1 MSLSELIPLFAVA
14 LTTLAA
20 SVTDLWK
27 FKVYNVLTLPTL
39 ILGVVVSAILGGW
52 SGFGSSLLGAALGFG
67 LLVVFFAVGGV
78 GAGDVKLLTAVG
90 AWLGPYL
97 TYQVFIASALFGG
110 IYALILV
117 FLQGGLVRMAIELVH
132 ARQTL
137 VSPSTWKLP
146 ASTIEGEVKRS
157 DRRRRLVP
165 YAAMTCLGYLAT
177 IAWWG
182 SDLRKVWHPTERSAA
197 ISTVSSA
204 NSHSNQNLGGAR

>member
-78 GAGDVKLLTAVG
+78 GGGDVKR
-90 AWLGPYL
+90 P
-97 TYQVFIASALFGG
+97 
-110 IYALILV
+110 
-117 FLQGGLVRMAIELVH
+117 
-132 ARQTL
+132 
-137 VSPSTWKLP
+137 
-146 ASTIEGEVKRS
+146 

-177 IAWWG
+177 MAWWG
-182 SDLRKVWHPTERSAA
+182 SDLRKVWPPTGRSAA

-204 NSHSNQNLGGAR
+204 NSNSNQDLGGAR

>member
-1 MSLSELIPLFAVA
+1 MSLTELIPLFAVA
-14 LTTLAA
+14 LATLAA

-39 ILGVVVSAILGGW
+39 LLGVVVSTILGGW
-52 SGFGSSLLGAALGFG
+52 GGLGSSLLGAGLGFG

-78 GAGDVKLLTAVG
+78 GAGDVKLLAAVG

-97 TYQVFIASALFGG
+97 TYQVFLGSALFGG

-117 FLQGGLVRMAIELVH
+117 FSRGGVLGMAIELVQ

-137 VSPSTWKLP
+137 ISPSQWKLP
-146 ASTIEGEVKRS
+146 SSTIGGEVQRA

-182 SDLRKVWHPTERSAA
+182 SDLQKVWPPTERSDA
-197 ISTVSSA
+197 ISTVSSL
-204 NSHSNQNLGGAR
+204 NSHSNQDMGGAR